1 MAARAI
7 MIEPDNL
14 LSPLAIVRCFWHP
27 RCEHIVTDTPAAAHD
42 AMEQH
47 YQHCHQEDIRRIVGW
62 AQ

>member
-14 LSPLAIVRCFWHP
+14 LSPLAIVHCFWHP
-27 RCEHIVTDTPAAAHD
+27 RCEHIVTDTPAPAHAA
-42 AMEQH
+42 MGQH
-47 YQHCHQEDIRRIVGW
+47 HQHCHQEDIRRSVGW